1 MSLALP
7 AYMFVYSGSLYPTLD
22 RFAAAFVC
30 RQIEYQT
37 VFICW
42 SFTNDRQ

>member
-1 MSLALP
+1 MSCDMP
-7 AYMFVYSGSLYPTLD
+7 AYMLVYSGSFYPTLN

-37 VFICW
+37 ILVCR
-42 SFTNDRQ
+42 SFANNG